1 MLIPFQQLNP
11 DTLNALIEAFV
22 LREGTDYG
30 DSDIS
35 LSGKVQMVLQQLQQG
50 KVVIV
55 YSEQEESVDLM
66 TTQDYR
72 QLLATS
78 GQGAQ
83 Q

>member
-35 LSGKVQMVLQQLQQG
+35 LQDKVQMVLQQLQQG

-66 TTQDYR
+66 TERDYR
-72 QLLATS
+72 QLLA
-78 GQGAQ
+78 QCPE
-83 Q
+83 

>member
-30 DSDIS
+30 DFDVS
-35 LSGKVQMVLQQLQQG
+35 LQNKVQMVLQQLQQG

-66 TTQDYR
+66 TVQDYR
-72 QLLATS
+72 QLLA
-78 GQGAQ
+78 ADEQ

>member
-11 DTLNALIEAFV
+11 DTLTALIEAFV

-30 DSDIS
+30 DFDVS
-35 LSGKVQMVLQQLQQG
+35 LQNKVQMVLQQLQQG

-55 YSEQEESVDLM
+55 YSELEESVDLM
-66 TTQDYR
+66 TVQDYR
-72 QLLATS
+72 QLLA
-78 GQGAQ
+78 ADEQ

>member
-11 DTLNALIEAFV
+11 DTLTALIEAFV

-30 DSDIS
+30 DFDVS
-35 LSGKVQMVLQQLQQG
+35 LQNKVQMVLQQLQQG

-66 TTQDYR
+66 TVQDYR
-72 QLLATS
+72 QLLA
-78 GQGAQ
+78 ADEQ

>member
-30 DSDIS
+30 DFDVS
-35 LSGKVQMVLQQLQQG
+35 LQNKVQMVLQQLQQG

-66 TTQDYR
+66 TVQDYR
-72 QLLATS
+72 QLLAA
-78 GQGAQ
+78 GEQ